1 MRRGRP
7 PDALGEVLI
16 QAFNIMM
23 VVRLTS
29 RLVDEVHRHRGASS
43 PAAASS

>member
-1 MRRGRP
+1 MRRGGP
-7 PDALGEVLI
+7 PDALGGVLI

-29 RLVDEVHRHRGASS
+29 RLVDEVHRHRASS